1 MEIVTEGIKSK
12 ERVEQY
18 GEVFTP
24 MNIVKDMVDL
34 IPVYEDKSKELSKTW
49 LEPACGTG
57 NFLVEILERKLKLID
72 TEDEDNVGIQLF
84 TAVSTIYGV
93 DIQPDNVK
101 ESRKRLTELLD
112 NWYIKEFGES
122 TEDNLLKA
130 LKFVIDK
137 NIIWGNT
144 LTGREKLGEDENKEL
159 ILVEWNID
167 GCTVHRKDYT
177 FNSLLEVEGGCE
189 LNDYKTVNYLKINK
203 ARKIVTKEE
212 DLFS

>member
-72 TEDEDNVGIQLF
+72 IEDENNVGIQLF

-101 ESRKRLTELLD
+101 ESRKRLIEVIE
-112 NWYIKEFGES
+112 NWHIKEFSES

-167 GCTVHRKDYT
+167 GDTVHRKDYT
-177 FNSLLEVEGGCE
+177 FNSLLEVEGGYE